1 MDPFLHPSPFPPCL
15 NLAVIKESFSCQTHG
30 QLQISQFVGG
40 GNRNQASRGGGPWR
54 LIGNGPPVNVNGN
67 QGFVQL
73 WLTLYT
79 DPSTQD
85 KLSPAVTLLA
95 SLPHPLHLYWK
106 GKRTGTKEARK
117 NGGVRQQ
124 RNTKGGKKRGAFDIS
139 NLPVCSCLG
148 ALVMIWKGTVQT
160 HKHQKKQF
168 SVLGPEP
175 ACESHH
181 EGHFLFFQK

>member
-1 MDPFLHPSPFPPCL
+1 MA
-15 NLAVIKESFSCQTHG
+15 NYKLASLS
-30 QLQISQFVGG
+30 GG
-40 GNRNQASRGGGPWR
+40 GGGWNRNQASRGGGPWR

-95 SLPHPLHLYWK
+95 LLPHPLHLCWK
-106 GKRTGTKEARK
+106 AERTGTKEARK
-117 NGGVRQQ
+117 NGVVRQ
-124 RNTKGGKKRGAFDIS
+124 RWNTKGGKKRGTFDIS
-139 NLPVCSCLG
+139 NLPVCSYLG
-148 ALVMIWKGTVQT
+148 ALVMIWKGAVQT

-168 SVLGPEP
+168 SMAGPEP
-175 ACESHH
+175 TWKSSWRPFYVLSDMSVQVSVCVRFAAS
-181 EGHFLFFQK
+181 F

>member
-1 MDPFLHPSPFPPCL
+1 MA
-15 NLAVIKESFSCQTHG
+15 NYKLASLSGE
-30 QLQISQFVGG
+30 G

-95 SLPHPLHLYWK
+95 PLPHPLHLHWK
-106 GKRTGTKEARK
+106 GERTGTKEAKK
-117 NGGVRQQ
+117 NGVVRQ
-124 RNTKGGKKRGAFDIS
+124 RWNTKGEKKRGMFDIS

-148 ALVMIWKGTVQT
+148 ALVMIWKGAGRRTNTKRSNFPCRDQ
-160 HKHQKKQF
+160 
-168 SVLGPEP
+168 SP
-175 ACESHH
+175 CESHH
-181 EGHFLFFQK
+181 EGHFLTFSFAFPSLSTVHDSITHVLLFDNTADEVI